1 MIIAGITGFV
11 LLKLDFAMPPVIL
24 GLILGTK
31 IETNLSKSLAISDG
45 SFSIFFTRP
54 ISCVLLII
62 AAFSLLSPV
71 LVPMLKRAA
80 GRTGK

>member
-1 MIIAGITGFV
+1 
-11 LLKLDFAMPPVIL
+11 LDFAMPPVIL

-31 IETNLSKSLAISDG
+31 NETNLSKSLAISDG